1 MAPPDDKPKKKQ
13 QFDLISRGVK
23 RPTPLGTATFIG
35 MRLADLPWQY
45 HLLHNG
51 AAERAL
57 SAVGLSTLAATAT
70 TSTVSTTGIALLDQ
84 LDLPLPRLLLL
95 AMAAGS
101 TAKQIFWLTYL
112 SAEEFPVRAAVPVA
126 VFNTVFNSLSA
137 VLVAGAATSSLVGSG
152 PRLSLLLGDSVLPA
166 AVSDLPLSVAVGTLL
181 YVAGITIETLS
192 EYQRKRFKQAPQNQ
206 GKVCKVGLWRWARH
220 VNYFGYALWR
230 GGYAMAGCGWVG
242 GLLTGLWM
250 GWDLS
255 SRAAGI
261 LDEYCGKRYGEQW
274 TQFKKEVPYRIVPGL
289 Y

>member
-13 QFDLISRGVK
+13 FDLINRGVK
-23 RPTPLGTATFIG
+23 RSTPLGTATFIG
-35 MRLADLPWQY
+35 MRLADIPWQY

-57 SAVGLSTLAATAT
+57 SAVGLSTVAATTAGTTAATA
-70 TSTVSTTGIALLDQ
+70 TGIALLDR

-101 TAKQIFWLTYL
+101 SAKQIFWLTYL
-112 SAEEFPVRAAVPVA
+112 SAEEFPVSAAVPVGL
-126 VFNTVFNSLSA
+126 FNTAVNSLNA
-137 VLVAGAATSSLVGSG
+137 VLIAGAATSSLAVGSG
-152 PRLSLLLGDSVLPA
+152 PRLSSILP
-166 AVSDLPLSVAVGTLL
+166 VSSAYGGDLPLSVVAGALL
-181 YVAGITIETLS
+181 YAAGITIETLS
-192 EYQRKRFKQAPQNQ
+192 EYQRKRFKQSARNQ

-230 GGYAMAGCGWVG
+230 GGYAMVGCGWAG
-242 GLLTGLWM
+242 GLLMGLWM

-255 SRAAGI
+255 SRAATV
-261 LDEYCGKRYGEQW
+261 LDEYCSKRYGEQW
-274 TQFKKEVPYRIVPGL
+274 VQFKKEVPYRIVPGL

>member
-13 QFDLISRGVK
+13 FDLINRGVK
-23 RPTPLGTATFIG
+23 RPTPLGTAAFIG
-35 MRLADLPWQY
+35 MRLADIPWQY

-57 SAVGLSTLAATAT
+57 SAVGLSTIGATTAGTAATA
-70 TSTVSTTGIALLDQ
+70 TGIALLDS

-101 TAKQIFWLTYL
+101 SAKQIFWLTYL
-112 SAEEFPVRAAVPVA
+112 SAEEFPVSAAVPVGI
-126 VFNTVFNSLSA
+126 FNTVFNSLNA
-137 VLVAGAATSSLVGSG
+137 VLLAGAATSSLVGSG
-152 PRLSLLLGDSVLPA
+152 PRLSSLLLPPGVRF
-166 AVSDLPLSVAVGTLL
+166 AVGDLPLSVLAGALL
-181 YVAGITIETLS
+181 YAAGLTIETLS
-192 EYQRKRFKQAPQNQ
+192 EYQRMRFKQAARNR

-230 GGYAMAGCGWVG
+230 GGYAMVGCGWAG
-242 GLLTGLWM
+242 GLLMGLWM

-255 SRAAGI
+255 SRAVSV

-274 TQFKKEVPYRIVPGL
+274 SQFKKEVPYRIIPGL